1 MWLAPVQCVVMT
13 ISERFVKY
21 GTEIHKILIS
31 KGIRSEFNDQDDKI
45 GSKIRQA
52 RLERVPYMLIV
63 GQREEESRTVSLR
76 SREDGDLGA
85 MDLNS
90 VIEKL
95 VNESDLDF

>member
-13 ISERFVKY
+13 ISERFVEY
-21 GTEIHKILIS
+21 GTEIHQVLIS
-31 KGIRSEFNDQDDKI
+31 KGVRSEFNDQDDKI

-52 RLERVPYMLIV
+52 RLERVPYMLVV
-63 GQREEESRTVSLR
+63 GEREQASRTVSLR

-90 VIEKL
+90 VVEKL
-95 VNESDLDF
+95 VKESDIDF